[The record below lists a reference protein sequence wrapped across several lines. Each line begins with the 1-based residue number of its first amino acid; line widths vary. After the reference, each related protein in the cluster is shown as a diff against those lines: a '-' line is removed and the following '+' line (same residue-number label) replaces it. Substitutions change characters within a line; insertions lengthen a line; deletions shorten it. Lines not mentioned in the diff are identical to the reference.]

1 MSAPRTAPGP
11 LREASP
17 VNLVQNFQV
26 KKYRVD
32 LVESLT
38 SELRQ
43 PRGGRGSAGPDE
55 RAGCQIMPE
64 KEEQDGDA
72 ADEGSVQHGESASP
86 PAEAVAELS
95 KQFAQTN
102 GWKIMKTQSWTT
114 SLSMTSSMHV
124 CMTTSLLDDGETP
137 PSPPKKLICEA
148 GAAAAAAA
156 PAQQSQAESLMDRRN
171 ALDAHESRMLKAFGA
186 AYIKRT
192 KSDSEIASENAIAR
206 IMALRASI
214 QEQNDRSNKTLSSCQ
229 SLMDACGEAIAAWFK
244 GLSGAALKR
253 AIKEVRACVWTRW
266 LACILSALAR
276 TRGP

>member
-1 MSAPRTAPGP
+1 MSHPLAPWRGALGRTSA
-11 LREASP
+11 
-17 VNLVQNFQV
+17 
-26 KKYRVD
+26 RV
-32 LVESLT
+32 
-38 SELRQ
+38 
-43 PRGGRGSAGPDE
+43 AK
-55 RAGCQIMPE
+55 IMPE
-64 KEEQDGDA
+64 KEEPDGDA
-72 ADEGSVQHGESASP
+72 ADEGSVQHGDSASP

-102 GWKIMKTQSWTT
+102 RWKIMKTQSCTT
-114 SLSMTSSMHV
+114 SVS
-124 CMTTSLLDDGETP
+124 MTTSEM
-137 PSPPKKLICEA
+137 ICEA

-186 AYIKRT
+186 AYIQRT

-214 QEQNDRSNKTLSSCQ
+214 KEQNDRSNKTLSSCQ

-276 TRGP
+276 TRGL

>member
-1 MSAPRTAPGP
+1 
-11 LREASP
+11 
-17 VNLVQNFQV
+17 
-26 KKYRVD
+26 
-32 LVESLT
+32 
-38 SELRQ
+38 
-43 PRGGRGSAGPDE
+43 
-55 RAGCQIMPE
+55 MPE